1 MTTRTKES
9 PIRIIPLGG
18 LGEVGKNMMAV
29 EYGDDIVVI
38 DAGVLFPKAD
48 MLGVDLVLPDTTYLR
63 ERLDRVRAILITHG
77 HEDHVGALP
86 YVLRDLN
93 VPVYAPPLAR
103 DLIHVK
109 LQEHSALR
117 GHELHAVQAGDR
129 VQLGNITAE
138 FFQVSHSIPDA
149 CGIVLHTPAGVV
161 IHTGDFKIDH
171 TPVDGKKIDLQ
182 RLAELGR
189 EGVLLLLSD
198 STYAEEPGYTPSEQL
213 VGTAL
218 TQVIGD
224 SPGRVLVVSFASL
237 ISRVQQVINAAVRHG
252 RKVAITGRSMSDNVR
267 MAMEK
272 GYIHAPAGT
281 MLTLKELKELPADQ
295 QLIMTTGSQG
305 EPTSVMV
312 RIANRGHRDIQIEPD
327 DTVVFSSSTIPGNET
342 VVSQTISN
350 LNRLGARVV
359 HSKNAQVHVHGH
371 ASQEELKTMLNLVKP
386 RYFVP
391 IHGEYRMLVAHASL
405 ARQVGVDSERIFVME
420 DGDVLEVTYSDG
432 DIVDHIDAGHI
443 YVDGLRQYDMKSVVL
458 RDRRMLARD
467 GFVVVLVRLN
477 HSTGALIDDPEVVTS
492 GFVDSAASTK
502 LLDEAVQVVRQALA
516 TDTQQP
522 LEWSFVSNK
531 IRDVMRT
538 FLHKETGRRPL
549 VIPVPIE
556 V

>member
-1 MTTRTKES
+1 
-9 PIRIIPLGG
+9 
-18 LGEVGKNMMAV
+18 
-29 EYGDDIVVI
+29 
-38 DAGVLFPKAD
+38 
-48 MLGVDLVLPDTTYLR
+48 
-63 ERLDRVRAILITHG
+63 
-77 HEDHVGALP
+77 
-86 YVLRDLN
+86 
-93 VPVYAPPLAR
+93 
-103 DLIHVK
+103 
-109 LQEHSALR
+109 
-117 GHELHAVQAGDR
+117 
-129 VQLGNITAE
+129 
-138 FFQVSHSIPDA
+138 
-149 CGIVLHTPAGVV
+149 
-161 IHTGDFKIDH
+161 
-171 TPVDGKKIDLQ
+171 
-182 RLAELGR
+182 
-189 EGVLLLLSD
+189 
-198 STYAEEPGYTPSEQL
+198 
-213 VGTAL
+213 
-218 TQVIGD
+218 
-224 SPGRVLVVSFASL
+224 
-237 ISRVQQVINAAVRHG
+237 
-252 RKVAITGRSMSDNVR
+252 
-267 MAMEK
+267 
-272 GYIHAPAGT
+272 
-281 MLTLKELKELPADQ
+281 
-295 QLIMTTGSQG
+295 
-305 EPTSVMV
+305 
-312 RIANRGHRDIQIEPD
+312 
-327 DTVVFSSSTIPGNET
+327 
-342 VVSQTISN
+342 
-350 LNRLGARVV
+350 
-359 HSKNAQVHVHGH
+359 
-371 ASQEELKTMLNLVKP
+371 MLNLVKP